1 MKKRFFLLILIV
13 IAIGIIWKHDALLT
27 SLGLGSEEID
37 ASDRAQVTVKVI
49 TQPVQ
54 ITSNDRT
61 FRAVGTGRAKLSIGI
76 YPAVSEEV
84 TDIYFVAQQDVKKGD
99 ILVQL
104 DSRAEELAVKAVN
117 SSQRS
122 FTQAETLYQ
131 QGLISFLDVVDAQ
144 RVLASAEQALARER
158 TNYSTQIAI
167 LFRVLGVNVE
177 LDSD

>member
-84 TDIYFVAQQDVKKGD
+84 TDIYFVAQ
-99 ILVQL
+99 
-104 DSRAEELAVKAVN
+104 
-117 SSQRS
+117 
-122 FTQAETLYQ
+122 
-131 QGLISFLDVVDAQ
+131 
-144 RVLASAEQALARER
+144 
-158 TNYSTQIAI
+158 
-167 LFRVLGVNVE
+167 
-177 LDSD
+177 